1 MQPHFPPVLAD
12 ETAPRVGFGCG
23 GLLAHLSPPEAVR
36 LLETAADLGVTY
48 FDTARMYGEG
58 RAEALLK
65 GVIHSG
71 RDIVVATKVGIAP
84 PGRALHNRVLNK
96 GFAGLR
102 KLVPGVPMPASA
114 APRFGQFSRAQM
126 QASFQT
132 SLRELGVEQVGVLLL
147 HECSPEAAASDEV
160 RRFIDDLRG
169 TGQALLAGVA
179 ATPDATVDIVS
190 KAPAMWDVVQ
200 FNNSLVTPTLSRL
213 PTQARAM
220 RVTHS
225 VIAAPAQAI
234 ANALA
239 ADAQL
244 AKTWKSETGVD
255 PADRIA
261 MSQLLLAQALRANP
275 HGLVLFSTT
284 NAKTLAAQIAAA
296 KGEAVDLAQIDGLER
311 LAPRLFG

>member
-23 GLLAHLSPPEAVR
+23 WLLDHLTPAESVR

-58 RAEALLK
+58 RAEGLLK
-65 GVIHSG
+65 GIIHSG

-84 PGRALHNRVLNK
+84 PSRALHDRVLNK

-102 KLVPGVPMPASA
+102 KLVPGAPMPASA

-126 QASFQT
+126 QASFET
-132 SLRELGVEQVGVLLL
+132 SLRELGVEQIGVLLL
-147 HECSPEAAASDEV
+147 HDCSPEAAASDEV

-169 TGQALLAGVA
+169 TGQALLAGIA
-179 ATPDATVDIVS
+179 TTPDATVEILG
-190 KAPAMWDVVQ
+190 KAPAMWDATQ
-200 FNNSLVTPTLSRL
+200 FDSSLVTPTIARL
-213 PTQARAM
+213 PDSARAM
-220 RVTHS
+220 RLTHT
-225 VIAAPAQAI
+225 VVRPTAQAI
-234 ANALA
+234 AAALA
-239 ADAQL
+239 ADPQL
-244 AKTWKSETGVD
+244 VKTWKSETGID

-261 MSQLLLAQALRANP
+261 VSQLLLAHALRANP

-284 NAKTLAAQIAAA
+284 NAKTLAAQMAAA
-296 KGEAVDLAQIDGLER
+296 KGEAVDPSQIDGLER